1 MPDTTRLVLWGVP
14 PFLTLPVKITGVQV
28 REVQPL
34 SGLDAALQSVGTIG
48 LLAAAVTLAARLHYL
63 SRLPSRHT
71 AAGRAQDGQ
80 DDREA
85 A

>member
-1 MPDTTRLVLWGVP
+1 M
-14 PFLTLPVKITGVQV
+14 
-28 REVQPL
+28 

-71 AAGRAQDGQ
+71 AAGRAQEGQ

>member
-1 MPDTTRLVLWGVP
+1 M
-14 PFLTLPVKITGVQV
+14 
-28 REVQPL
+28 

-63 SRLPSRHT
+63 SRLPSRLPSRHT